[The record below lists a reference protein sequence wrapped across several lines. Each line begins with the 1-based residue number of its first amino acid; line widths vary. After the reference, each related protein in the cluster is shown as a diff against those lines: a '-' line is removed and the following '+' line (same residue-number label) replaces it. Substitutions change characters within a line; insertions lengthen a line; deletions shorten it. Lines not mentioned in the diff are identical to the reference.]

1 MLFVFVPTTYWEST
15 KDVCTLPLLVR
26 LGIDH
31 AQHFMMRSLEVV
43 TSQSGT
49 DVQTTPT
56 DEILFTGAARIKGRS
71 YPVFLQ
77 VVSTWTTEEFQHF
90 NRGMGSGILY
100 PSTP

>member
-56 DEILFTGAARIKGRS
+56 DEILFTGAARIKGS
-71 YPVFLQ
+71 AVTVIKIEAFCTKNEDFDQIYLN
-77 VVSTWTTEEFQHF
+77 T
-90 NRGMGSGILY
+90 GSK
-100 PSTP
+100 TQNVE